1 MAAQMRMFGTRVGK
15 TKMMHYYGGASCTVR
30 ELKKAGGF
38 IASGGWAEW
47 DRWGPT
53 RRQARA
59 AWRKAR
65 RGDGE

>member
-1 MAAQMRMFGTRVGK
+1 MAAQIRMFSARMSK
-15 TKMMHYYGGASCTVR
+15 TQMLHYYGRARCTVH
-30 ELKKAGGF
+30 KAQGGGYV
-38 IASGGWAEW
+38 ASGDWSDW
-47 DRWGPT
+47 DSWGPT